1 MRIANKSPPVGLVKR
16 ACIQAFQQSYTNTSN
31 SFRQW
36 RSNQQHNMA
45 SPTKIHLT
53 PADTGV
59 FKFQP
64 QDEETAA
71 VTSLVLQKN
80 HDVMLLLL

>member
-1 MRIANKSPPVGLVKR
+1 
-16 ACIQAFQQSYTNTSN
+16 
-31 SFRQW
+31 
-36 RSNQQHNMA
+36 MA
-45 SPTKIHLT
+45 SPTIIHLT

-71 VTSLVLQKN
+71 VASRVLQKN
-80 HDVMLLLL
+80 HDVMFFLEVSYPLLTYILTGFPHLLQSSFWIPQSHSAPHS